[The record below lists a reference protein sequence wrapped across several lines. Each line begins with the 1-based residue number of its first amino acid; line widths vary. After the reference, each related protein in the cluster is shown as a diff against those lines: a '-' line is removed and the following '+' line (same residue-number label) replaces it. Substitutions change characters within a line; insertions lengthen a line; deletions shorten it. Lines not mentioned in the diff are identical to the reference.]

1 MTTYQTGNPIGSADP
16 RDLYDNAQV
25 IDDYANS
32 GDATTTDRLGASRR
46 TLAGMESEFEAD
58 QSARSDEYAAG
69 KAARDSEFE
78 ADQERREATFQQLLV
93 EQGYQ
98 ELGEYE
104 AGIEITQYNQVV
116 TVGNYLYRLSPS
128 VALPYTTSG
137 DWQAD
142 SGDFV
147 QIDFVTASQLAQE
160 RLERQSAD
168 SSLQDQ
174 ITEAAPIAA
183 AERPL
188 IQWHGQVIENS
199 ITIPDNVNAF
209 TFGPSIEIADG
220 QSVTVGD
227 NSHWTIAEG
236 VAGNA

>member
-32 GDATTTDRLGASRR
+32 EAATTTDRLGASRR

-58 QSARSDEYAAG
+58 Q
-69 KAARDSEFE
+69 
-78 ADQERREATFQQLLV
+78 ERREATFQQFLV

-116 TVGNYLYRLSPS
+116 TVGDYLYRLSPS
-128 VALPYTTSG
+128 VSLPYTTSG
-137 DWQAD
+137 DWEHD
-142 SGDFV
+142 SGDFI

-160 RLERQSAD
+160 RLERQNAD

-183 AERPL
+183 AERP
-188 IQWHGQVIENS
+188 IVQWHGQVIENS
-199 ITIPDNVNAF
+199 LTIPDNVNAF
-209 TFGPSIEIADG
+209 TFGPTIEIADG